1 MSASRFSDRN
11 FDDLAHRFRNR
22 IYGGLK
28 GDIRLAVL
36 NRDLAPLLN
45 GRSDSL
51 KVVDAGGGQGHFA
64 MDLAKAG
71 HRVFLADISAQ
82 MLEHAA
88 AEVEE
93 RQLQKQVTL
102 LHKPLQALP
111 EQAELREADLV
122 ICHAVLEWL
131 EEPQQA
137 LQHLRRLLKPGGY
150 LSLTFY
156 NRRALEFR
164 LLQRGSF
171 RQLERNIGEDYWGGH
186 PGSLTPQNP
195 LLPEW
200 VEGWLGEVGFDVKCH
215 SGIRCFHDFM
225 TPSIREKLP
234 AAAIVQKELE
244 YSQLDPYRQL
254 ARYMHL
260 LCRGP

>member
-1 MSASRFSDRN
+1 MTSDRN

-36 NRDLAPLLN
+36 GRDLAPLLAERA
-45 GRSDSL
+45 GCL
-51 KVVDAGGGQGHFA
+51 KVVDAGGGQGQFA
-64 MDLAKAG
+64 LDLAQAG

-82 MLEHAA
+82 MLEQAA
-88 AEVEE
+88 LRVEE
-93 RQLQKQVTL
+93 RQLQGRVTL
-102 LHKPLQALP
+102 LHRPLQAL
-111 EQAELREADLV
+111 AELPELQGADLV

-131 EEPQQA
+131 VQPKQA
-137 LQHLRRLLKPGGY
+137 IEQLRGLLKRGGY

-171 RQLERNIGEDYWGGH
+171 RQLDRNIESDHWGGH

-195 LLPEW
+195 LLLEW
-200 VEGWLGEVGFDVKCH
+200 VQDWLAQAGLSVVAH

-225 TPSIREKLP
+225 TPAIRDKLP
-234 AAAIVQKELE
+234 ATAIVEKELE
-244 YSQLDPYRQL
+244 YSRVDPYRQL
-254 ARYMHL
+254 ARYIHL
-260 LCRGP
+260 LCRM